1 MCRREHAEVM
11 WERRRQEYRRACI
24 NTIMNKWMSNVEI
37 TLTGQPLSSDL
48 KVHTNAL
55 KIPKLLTIAVPLLL
69 PKYNQNLYFG
79 KKWLCYFIINLL
91 NILKLVYLILGE
103 LKVF

>member
-1 MCRREHAEVM
+1 
-11 WERRRQEYRRACI
+11 
-24 NTIMNKWMSNVEI
+24 MSNVEI

-79 KKWLCYFIINLL
+79 KK
-91 NILKLVYLILGE
+91 
-103 LKVF
+103 